1 MSIPGEYLVLEATNQ
16 IESRL
21 GVQAN
26 VELQL
31 QIVGL
36 FGSIQVQLDISYLLN
51 QPLLSVFE
59 SETQGHSLGPLEIL
73 LIQSKQ

>member
-1 MSIPGEYLVLEATNQ
+1 MSVPGECLVLEATEP

-21 GVQAN
+21 GVKAN
-26 VELQL
+26 IELQL

-36 FGSIQVQLDISYLLN
+36 FGSIQVQLDISHLLN
-51 QPLLSVFE
+51 QPLLGVFE
-59 SETQGHSLGPLEIL
+59 PETQGDSLSPLEIP